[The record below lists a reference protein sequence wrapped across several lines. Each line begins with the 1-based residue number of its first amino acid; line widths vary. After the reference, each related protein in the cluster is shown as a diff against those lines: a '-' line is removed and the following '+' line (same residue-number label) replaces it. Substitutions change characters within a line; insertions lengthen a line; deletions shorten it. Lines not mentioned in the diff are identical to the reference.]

1 MINKISIMNRLFLV
15 LSLLFVIA
23 GTTEAQDGPW
33 TLLAENKSEYVIN
46 DWQPAYY
53 TELDEMRFPVT
64 ETDVTSVTL
73 DGQPDAEIFVT
84 YVYDMQSQ
92 VVF

>member
-53 TELDEMRFPVT
+53 LDEVRFPLA

-73 DGQPDAEIFVT
+73 EL
-84 YVYDMQSQ
+84 
-92 VVF
+92 